1 MRFRI
6 VLENGKEV
14 DHGHRPVRSC
24 LLARHIETYC
34 QEHGCEFV
42 RMRPNGSFTEVTVTV
57 RRNN

>member
-6 VLENGKEV
+6 VLENGTEA
-14 DHGHRPVRSC
+14 DRGHWPVRSC

-34 QEHGCEFV
+34 HEHGYEFV

-57 RRNN
+57 KPL

>member
-14 DHGHRPVRSC
+14 DQGHWPVRSC

>member
-6 VLENGKEV
+6 ILEDDAEV
-14 DHGHRPVRSC
+14 DRGHWPVRTC
-24 LLARHIETYC
+24 LLSRHVETYC
-34 QEHGCEFV
+34 QEHGYEFV